1 MNSYPPEAYSP
12 SGHPWWEIRTWPGK
26 SNQKFGTEP
35 RLAAYL
41 RFNAEIGGILTLR
54 KLRQALGEPN
64 RPNDH
69 EHFNRRFRQLRKY
82 GWIVLSSRDVA
93 GLKQD
98 EYRLDRIGSPIWLGK
113 SQFTKKVVSAK
124 VRRQVF
130 DRDGRRCV
138 ICGIGA
144 REPYPDE
151 PTKHARLTL
160 GHFVA
165 DSLRGPNDLAN
176 LRTECSRCNEPAK
189 EEATRSESAAEI
201 WPKIR
206 SLARVDKARLLSW
219 MQQGHRDRDTVDC
232 LFDQYRS
239 LPAPQRD
246 DVRTKLMQAVRGDTA
261 TRAH

>member
-1 MNSYPPEAYSP
+1 MPEYPPDAHSP
-12 SGHPWWEIRTWPGK
+12 SGLLWWQLRTWPGK
-26 SNQKFGTEP
+26 PNQKFGTEP

-41 RFNAEIGGILTLR
+41 RFNAEVGGILTLR
-54 KLRQALGEPN
+54 KLREALGEPN

-82 GWIVLSSRDVA
+82 GWTVLSSRDVA

-98 EYRLDRIGSPIWLGK
+98 EYRLDSIGNPIWLGK
-113 SQFTKKVVSAK
+113 SQFTKKTVSAK
-124 VRRQVF
+124 IRRQVF
-130 DRDGRRCV
+130 DRDGHRCL

-144 REPYPDE
+144 GEPYPGD
-151 PTKHARLTL
+151 PTKRARLTL

-165 DSLRGPNDLAN
+165 DSLLGPNDPAN

-189 EEATRSESAAEI
+189 EQAARSESAQEL

-206 SLARVDKARLLSW
+206 DLNRAEKQRLLTW
-219 MQQGHRDRDTVDC
+219 IEQGYRNRDDVDR

-246 DVRTKLMQAVRGDTA
+246 DLRTKLAQAVVPQVPTQ
-261 TRAH
+261 

>member
-1 MNSYPPEAYSP
+1 MSTYPTDAYSP
-12 SGHPWWEIRTWPGK
+12 TGPLWWELRTWPGK
-26 SNQKFGTEP
+26 AHQKFGTEP

-41 RFNAEIGGILTLR
+41 HFNAKAGQILTLR
-54 KLRQALGEPN
+54 KLREALGEPN

-82 GWIVLSSRDVA
+82 GWSVLSSRDVA

-98 EYRLDRIGSPIWLGK
+98 EYRLEKLGDPIWLGK
-113 SQFTKKVVSAK
+113 SKYTKKAVSAK

-130 DRDGRRCV
+130 DRDGRRCL

-144 REPYPDE
+144 GEPYPDD
-151 PTKHARLTL
+151 PKKFARLTL

-176 LRTECSRCNEPAK
+176 LRTECSRCNEPAR
-189 EEATRSESAAEI
+189 EEAPRSESAEEL
-201 WPKIR
+201 WPRIR
-206 SLARVDKARLLSW
+206 GLGRSDKTRLLRW
-219 MQQGHRDRDTVDC
+219 IEKGLRDRDDVDR

-239 LPAPQRD
+239 LPAAQRD
-246 DVRTKLMQAVRGDTA
+246 QLRTKLIQAVKGAGASR
-261 TRAH
+261 